1 MPRMRRILETLAVAI
16 ACVGAF
22 LLVKEF
28 KTSLFSSASMQEASD
43 TASATAEK
51 QIKLA
56 EDQATEN
63 KSATEIL
70 AKKSRK
76 DITATLDATQTDKA
90 KFVAASNF
98 FFGTYFLNTRAR
110 AEYCASRGIK
120 IDSFVAAYKQIN
132 HDLFVAAERYQIE
145 DFREHGHSYDIDQ
158 FYRMMSPT
166 AEKYIVQDM
175 KDLASMLKISESEVC
190 QSLEQNAA
198 QWAAN
203 MDYRRRVPEGAQIL
217 LESVHVR

>member
-56 EDQATEN
+56 QDKATEN

-98 FFGTYFLNTRAR
+98 FFGTYFLNTRAH

-120 IDSFVAAYKQIN
+120 IDSFVAAYSNYSPPADHGGTRIGRP
-132 HDLFVAAERYQIE
+132 ARASRRAWRAERPCSRPVAMT
-145 DFREHGHSYDIDQ
+145 D
-158 FYRMMSPT
+158 
-166 AEKYIVQDM
+166 K
-175 KDLASMLKISESEVC
+175 AS
-190 QSLEQNAA
+190 A
-198 QWAAN
+198 
-203 MDYRRRVPEGAQIL
+203 
-217 LESVHVR
+217 